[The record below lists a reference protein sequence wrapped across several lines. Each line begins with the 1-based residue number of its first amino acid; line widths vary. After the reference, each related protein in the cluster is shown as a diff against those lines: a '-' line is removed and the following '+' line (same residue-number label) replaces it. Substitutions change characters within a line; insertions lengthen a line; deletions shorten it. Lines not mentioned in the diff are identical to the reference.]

1 MTSYYFYAYSCIHTH
16 FMCINILNLY
26 TILYSYTHIL
36 YYELHYTHTHYTVH
50 YNVHYTIHTTIYSYA
65 LYILIHIIHTYRT
78 IAEMKAFTEAN
89 LIRAKIIQTER
100 DRIFGTTSN
109 TTSTN
114 KHKHKHKHDN
124 DDSDDSKHKNKYK
137 RKHKIKQIRNA
148 TYNTIIKDIVI
159 PYNGLYL
166 KELASK
172 LSLKLYDIKHRL
184 ENLGT

>member
-1 MTSYYFYAYSCIHTH
+1 
-16 FMCINILNLY
+16 
-26 TILYSYTHIL
+26 
-36 YYELHYTHTHYTVH
+36 
-50 YNVHYTIHTTIYSYA
+50 
-65 LYILIHIIHTYRT
+65 
-78 IAEMKAFTEAN
+78 MKAFTEAN
-89 LIRAKIIQTER
+89 LIRAKIIQQER
-100 DRIFGTTSN
+100 DRIFGTTSY

-124 DDSDDSKHKNKYK
+124 DDNDDNKHKNKYK
-137 RKHKIKQIRNA
+137 RKHKIKQSRNA
-148 TYNTIIKDIVI
+148 TYNTIIKDITI